1 MAIGEFPKQPK
12 QPKPTHTHTMIELKE
27 DELRFTFP
35 TIVQELKSLA
45 EAYIAQKLPAI
56 LAQDRIASLR
66 AEATRDDRE
75 KALRLSD
82 DDIAR
87 TFRNEVMRFCDDDDD
102 PLGQLGIEFQ
112 RTLRIPDDGRDYF
125 LPPGLGQFPLR
136 HIDDFGDRVPPSWIE
151 RGGVMMPLYQSEALW
166 LNFDGSY
173 PFALKVA
180 SGKINAVTGQA
191 WQVGL
196 HRHPQDYL
204 ALPEQPW
211 LDGFA
216 VEKGII
222 RQFVAMPLGAGYSV
236 EEQLSGKAEFGGI
249 QLQVYPIKA
258 RIYFQT
264 EVLPSLPKTLADI
277 LKILF
282 PVPSRNFFS
291 MQRSSCLHEDSS
303 SMGLGMGG
311 RMKQEIY
318 ADPHKPDDWDLETS
332 SRCFVHLCDALVWR
346 QITGTH
352 PPHTPVTA
360 KEYEKAGLPWFD
372 FYRDDVAVLEG
383 SKTLNSVKSVVQI
396 ATEKGHAAISGNDPV
411 DVGTP
416 VHCGLKERPQ
426 KVREWDEP

>member
-1 MAIGEFPKQPK
+1 MAIGEFPK

-75 KALRLSD
+75 KALLLTD
-82 DDIAR
+82 NDIAR
-87 TFRNEVMRFCDDDDD
+87 AFRNEVLHFCDNDYN
-102 PLGQLGIEFQ
+102 PLGQLSIEFQ

-180 SGKINAVTGQA
+180 SGKINAVTGQS

-249 QLQVYPIKA
+249 QLQVYPMKA
-258 RIYFQT
+258 QVYFQN
-264 EVLPSLPKTLADI
+264 EVLPGLPKTLADI
-277 LKILF
+277 LNILI
-282 PVPSRNFFS
+282 PKRVSNS
-291 MQRSSCLHEDSS
+291 LHRETPFCAMEVAG
-303 SMGLGMGG
+303 MGLGAGG

-318 ADPHKPDDWDLETS
+318 EDPNNLSDWDLETS

-360 KEYEKAGLPWFD
+360 KEYEGAGLPWFD

-396 ATEKGHAAISGNDPV
+396 ATEKGHAAVSGNDPV

-426 KVREWDEP
+426 KVREWDES

>member
-1 MAIGEFPKQPK
+1 MAIGEFPK

-56 LAQDRIASLR
+56 LSQDRIASLR

-75 KALRLSD
+75 KALLLTD
-82 DDIAR
+82 NDIAR
-87 TFRNEVMRFCDDDDD
+87 AFRNEVLRFCDNDYN
-102 PLGQLGIEFQ
+102 PLGQLSIEFQ

-180 SGKINAVTGQA
+180 SGKINAVTGQS

-222 RQFVAMPLGAGYSV
+222 RQFVAMPMGVGYSV

-249 QLQVYPIKA
+249 QLQLYPMKA
-258 RIYFQT
+258 RVYFQT
-264 EVLPSLPKTLADI
+264 EVLPGLPKTLADI
-277 LKILF
+277 LKILI
-282 PVPSRNFFS
+282 PVRRDNYPIRENAECVFAEI
-291 MQRSSCLHEDSS
+291 CT
-303 SMGLGMGG
+303 MGLGAGG

-318 ADPHKPDDWDLETS
+318 ADPNNLSDWDLETS

-360 KEYEKAGLPWFD
+360 KEYEEAGLPWFD

-411 DVGTP
+411 DVGTL

-426 KVREWDEP
+426 KVREWDES